1 MGDGGAGNTLRTA
14 IIAPPD
20 VFGLAPGAKRRTPLL
35 LGYVVDVARRVGGA
49 FRVGP
54 GDNILALVDVRHL
67 ARLYASLVGDAL
79 RRLGRASQGAAAAA
93 VEGVVDAGSG
103 LEMWGPKAYYFIE
116 TQELTWRELMG
127 DMVVPALKRHGDEAF
142 AAWDRG
148 QFEVISLEEVKS
160 HIMAR
165 FGGLEGAEVWSGHVA
180 ENMAVTMR
188 TRGSRAAA
196 LFGLR
201 PEDATLDIERD
212 IKA

>member
-35 LGYVVDVARRVGGA
+35 LGYVVDVARRVG
-49 FRVGP
+49 P
-54 GDNILALVDVRHL
+54 GDNILA
-67 ARLYASLVGDAL
+67 
-79 RRLGRASQGAAAAA
+79 
-93 VEGVVDAGSG
+93 
-103 LEMWGPKAYYFIE
+103 PKAYCFIE

-142 AAWDRG
+142 AAWDQG

-165 FGGLEGAEVWSGHVA
+165 FGGLEGAKVWSGHVA

-212 IKA
+212 VKALLGVV